1 MSILG
6 VFDDETVMLDFDDTP
21 FKMVKKYARMAM
33 NFHKLG
39 GLIILKSSE
48 KAYHVVYNRRVTWSE
63 NQRIVS
69 WVSYV
74 VCPWLRLSET
84 SQRARTSLNILLYQ
98 RMQAIKQSSALRTSH
113 KGSKPSPRIVYREG
127 EQDDRIASYLEKR
140 RLLKKVSKYESDHL
154 YE

>member
-21 FKMVKKYARMAM
+21 FKMVKKYALGAM
-33 NFHKLG
+33 DFHKLS

-48 KAYHVVYNRRVTWSE
+48 KAYHVVFNRRVTWSE
-63 NQRIVS
+63 NKRIAN

-84 SQRARTSLNILLYQ
+84 SQRARTSLNTLLYQ
-98 RMQAIKQSSALRTSH
+98 RMQAIK
-113 KGSKPSPRIVYREG
+113 
-127 EQDDRIASYLEKR
+127 
-140 RLLKKVSKYESDHL
+140 
-154 YE
+154 